1 MRILV
6 VIAAADRQDTL
17 HVEIEEGAS
26 VAMALAAARVAE
38 RHPGLALDHVGVWGK
53 RCTPDRVLRDADR
66 VEVYRPLLADPKAAR
81 RARAGL

>member
-6 VIAAADRQDTL
+6 VVAAVDRQDAL
-17 HVEIEEGAS
+17 EVELEEGAS
-26 VAMALAAARVAE
+26 VAMALAAACVAE

-53 RCTPDRVLRDADR
+53 RCAPDRVLRDADR
-66 VEVYRPLLADPKAAR
+66 VEVYRPLRTDPKAAR